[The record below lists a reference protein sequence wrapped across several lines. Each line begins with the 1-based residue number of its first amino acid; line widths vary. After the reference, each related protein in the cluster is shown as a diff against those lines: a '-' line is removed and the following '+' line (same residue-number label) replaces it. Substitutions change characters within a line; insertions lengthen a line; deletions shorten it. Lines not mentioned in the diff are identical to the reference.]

1 MLTNER
7 GAQVL
12 PGGLPSGART
22 FLDSMDNHR
31 DRPIIRDS
39 RVLCSIART
48 RADDTLTQRFMIVMP
63 PLEDPFRAHL
73 QLRCH
78 SAALDYISTS
88 RANSS
93 CYDAHARRTIQS

>member
-22 FLDSMDNHR
+22 FLDGMDNHR
-31 DRPIIRDS
+31 DRPIIRDP

-48 RADDTLTQRFMIVMP
+48 RADDTLT
-63 PLEDPFRAHL
+63 
-73 QLRCH
+73 
-78 SAALDYISTS
+78 
-88 RANSS
+88 
-93 CYDAHARRTIQS
+93 